1 MEVLMTTFARLLGQL
16 PQIIVWL
23 VGVGLAYNHLD
34 RSPRRARLAL
44 IAFAGFLILAFV
56 GAILSSFYT
65 FTIMD
70 SNPTQIAAVLTAVNI
85 VLSIISAGL
94 WVVLLMALFGGK
106 KEAAVNFDGM
116 G

>member
-1 MEVLMTTFARLLGQL
+1 MESLIMTFARLLDQL

-34 RSPRRARLAL
+34 RTPRRARLAL

-56 GAILSSFYT
+56 GALLNSYLT
-65 FTIMD
+65 LTIMG
-70 SNPTQIAAVLTAVNI
+70 SGPARLAATLTAVNI
-85 VLSIISAGL
+85 LYSLISAGL
-94 WVVLLMALFGGK
+94 WVLLLMALFGGNK
-106 KEAAVNFDGM
+106 VEAVNFDGI